1 MIASLIANKS
11 FELIEEGMMKNLVQ
25 FRYGS
30 LHTLVT
36 FISQPKFY
44 EILISKLP
52 KIEHDP
58 HTECV
63 EIRKEVESTFEKVG
77 SCMNYGY
84 FMDYQFAFECPTHP
98 GRDHLCVCNRNETMP
113 KLMLCLQQMTK
124 KETVV
129 LNDCHKVWFCQV
141 SRRY

>member
-1 MIASLIANKS
+1 MIASLIAN
-11 FELIEEGMMKNLVQ
+11 ELIEEGMMKNLVQ

-84 FMDYQFAFECPTHP
+84 FIDYQFALNVPPTL
-98 GRDHLCVCNRNETMP
+98 GETTCVFAIGM
-113 KLMLCLQQMTK
+113 KLCL
-124 KETVV
+124 
-129 LNDCHKVWFCQV
+129 N
-141 SRRY
+141 